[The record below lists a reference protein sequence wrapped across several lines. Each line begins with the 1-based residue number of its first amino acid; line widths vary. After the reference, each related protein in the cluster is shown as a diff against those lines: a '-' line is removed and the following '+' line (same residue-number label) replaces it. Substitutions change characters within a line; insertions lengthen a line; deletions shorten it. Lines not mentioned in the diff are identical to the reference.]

1 MIRSMTGFGEA
12 VRELPQGQLRATVKT
27 VNHRFFNAHLRT
39 PHGFD
44 RFEAELQTLLKGF
57 FSRGHIN
64 LGAGW
69 LSNANPGNDDVF
81 VLSTDGAGNHQW
93 GKLFGGKNIVKLG
106 LSIVKLIFV
115 HWIEDVFQ
123 AIVSNQGALGMET
136 SNAMKLQV

>member
-64 LGAGW
+64 LTLVLERNKAGGLEGLLW
-69 LSNANPGNDDVF
+69 INAGRPGEDDAE
-81 VLSTDGAGNHQW
+81 SQEREE
-93 GKLFGGKNIVKLG
+93 GGI
-106 LSIVKLIFV
+106 
-115 HWIEDVFQ
+115 
-123 AIVSNQGALGMET
+123 
-136 SNAMKLQV
+136 